1 MTRIS
6 FFKKLIDFFTDPVT
20 YFYSLKVKGFI
31 EENTLL
37 TVFICGAA
45 ILAVITI
52 CYVIVYILDKL
63 KL

>member
-1 MTRIS
+1 MS

-45 ILAVITI
+45 ILAVIFLG
-52 CYVIVYILDKL
+52 YVISYILDKL